1 VNTTNRTN
9 TTNSQASTILE
20 RLLGWLPGWLGFVL
34 IVLAGL
40 AAIVVGIATATKTA
54 GFVAFGV
61 AAIASAGLAWWS
73 GARSEPR
80 VNPFDQSFGGVVSRL
95 DGWVWLVVFALFVIA
110 SLVAIFA

>member
-1 VNTTNRTN
+1 VNTTNRTSSPSSPA
-9 TTNSQASTILE
+9 NSILE

-34 IVLAGL
+34 IILAGL
-40 AAIVVGIATATKTA
+40 AAIIVGIATGTRAA

-80 VNPFDQSFGGVVSRL
+80 VNPLDQSFGGVVSKL
-95 DGWVWLVVFALFVIA
+95 DGWVWLVVFGLFVIA